1 MRGILDLVAI
11 VLRTERQDASDALAV
26 WSAVHGGQQVRI
38 GVNPDGSVDT
48 TEIDAL
54 VRSHVAA
61 GCHTVRLLL
70 AHLEERFGVPAAEL
84 LDGFERDLMG
94 DDEDW

>member
-1 MRGILDLVAI
+1 MQGILDLVAI
-11 VLRTERQDASDALAV
+11 VLRTERQDASDVMDV

-54 VRSHVAA
+54 VRTYVAA

-70 AHLEERFGVPAAEL
+70 AHMEDRFGVPAAEL
-84 LDGFERDLMG
+84 LDGFERDLIG
-94 DDEDW
+94 DDED